1 MKWKKGM
8 ALVMACLMIVA
19 VLAGCQKSVATIT
32 GAQDLPGKRIGV
44 QAGTTGETYIRE
56 NVADTDPIPYKSG
69 MEAAM
74 DLMNS
79 NLDAVVLDELPAKEI
94 VRQNPNLKI
103 LDEPLTTEY
112 YAIAVQ
118 KGNTELL
125 ESINKTLERIQKDG
139 TYDKFKNAFMPED
152 GNIQIPELDYGDSEK
167 TLVMGTNAEFSPFE
181 YVDGNDIVGFDVC
194 VANEIAKDYGCKLS
208 VENMNFDSIIT
219 ALMAGKVDFA
229 MAGMS
234 ITEERQ
240 KNVDFSENYYP
251 ASQVII
257 VQK

>member
-118 KGNTELL
+118 RAIPSFWRA
-125 ESINKTLERIQKDG
+125 SIRPWSCIQKDG
-139 TYDKFKNAFMPED
+139 TYDKFKNAFYAGRRQYPDPGIGLRRQRENI
-152 GNIQIPELDYGDSEK
+152 GNGYQRG
-167 TLVMGTNAEFSPFE
+167 
-181 YVDGNDIVGFDVC
+181 
-194 VANEIAKDYGCKLS
+194 
-208 VENMNFDSIIT
+208 
-219 ALMAGKVDFA
+219 
-229 MAGMS
+229 
-234 ITEERQ
+234 
-240 KNVDFSENYYP
+240 
-251 ASQVII
+251 
-257 VQK
+257 VQPL